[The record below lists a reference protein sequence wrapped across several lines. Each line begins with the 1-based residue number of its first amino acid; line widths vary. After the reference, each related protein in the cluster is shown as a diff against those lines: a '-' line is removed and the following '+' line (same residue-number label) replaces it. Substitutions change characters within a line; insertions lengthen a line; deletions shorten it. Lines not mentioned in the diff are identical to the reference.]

1 VRLTQRV
8 VCSKCGAVLYESDEL
23 RSPIEIIQGLGGGCP
38 SCGRKLDYTPR
49 QFDPE
54 KVRLVTKPYR

>member
-1 VRLTQRV
+1 

-23 RSPIEIIQGLGGGCP
+23 KSPIEIIQGLGGGCP